1 MRWNPRSRLR
11 VVQPMRR
18 WVGLVV
24 GGALVGVAIASAAG
38 APTAVHRAAPVP
50 QTAAGPARATP
61 GPVRAEDTGPGV
73 AHLHA
78 IKPTTSRPHQ
88 LSLTRASG
96 RVFDV
101 RKLKGTVMK
110 RERPEHEDPFGP
122 PETSAA
128 SGLPSKVSPSGIVSG
143 AAQAP
148 APGPD
153 SSFAGLDFATWGAG
167 HPPDENGDVGPTYYI
182 QVVNTSIGIYD
193 TSNGNRVA
201 AFTFD
206 TLMSQGQFGNL
217 CDTDNF
223 GDPVV
228 LYDSFENRWFITDF
242 AFKLDGSGNVVDPPG
257 AFQCFAVSKTG
268 DPVTGGWNFYS
279 IAAPG
284 ALNDYPKFGVWPDGI
299 YMSANMFGYP
309 PSGSYQG
316 YHTWALNKQQMYAGA
331 PTAQV
336 IDFSGDTSDFTVIP
350 ANARLQAGPPP
361 PGSSEYFVSTE
372 QFLNALS
379 IYKFHLDWDKPSTS
393 TLTGPLT
400 QLQPQRSP
408 NA

>member
-18 WVGLVV
+18 WLGLVV

-38 APTAVHRAAPVP
+38 PPTAVHRAAPVP
-50 QTAAGPARATP
+50 QTAAGPSRATP

-88 LSLTRASG
+88 LFLTRASG

-101 RKLKGTVMK
+101 RKLKGTVVK

-153 SSFAGLDFATWGAG
+153 ASFAGLDFATWGAG

-193 TSNGNRVA
+193 KSNGNRVA

-206 TLMSQGQFGNL
+206 TFMSQGQFGNL

-228 LYDSFENRWFITDF
+228 VYDIFEDGWIITDF
-242 AFKLDGSGNVVDPPG
+242 AFKLDAAGYVIQLTVYQYFHDSKNVVP
-257 AFQCFAVSKTG
+257 FNC
-268 DPVTGGWNFYS
+268 
-279 IAAPG
+279 
-284 ALNDYPKFGVWPDGI
+284 
-299 YMSANMFGYP
+299 
-309 PSGSYQG
+309 
-316 YHTWALNKQQMYAGA
+316 
-331 PTAQV
+331 
-336 IDFSGDTSDFTVIP
+336 
-350 ANARLQAGPPP
+350 
-361 PGSSEYFVSTE
+361 
-372 QFLNALS
+372 
-379 IYKFHLDWDKPSTS
+379 
-393 TLTGPLT
+393 
-400 QLQPQRSP
+400 
-408 NA
+408 

>member
-1 MRWNPRSRLR
+1 MRRNPRSRLR

-18 WVGLVV
+18 WLGLVV

-50 QTAAGPARATP
+50 QTAAGPSRATP

-101 RKLKGTVMK
+101 RKLKGTVVK

-193 TSNGNRVA
+193 KSNGSRVA

-206 TLMSQGQFGNL
+206 TFMSQGQFGNL

-223 GDPVV
+223 
-228 LYDSFENRWFITDF
+228 
-242 AFKLDGSGNVVDPPG
+242 
-257 AFQCFAVSKTG
+257 
-268 DPVTGGWNFYS
+268 
-279 IAAPG
+279 
-284 ALNDYPKFGVWPDGI
+284 
-299 YMSANMFGYP
+299 
-309 PSGSYQG
+309 
-316 YHTWALNKQQMYAGA
+316 
-331 PTAQV
+331 
-336 IDFSGDTSDFTVIP
+336 GDTSDFTVIP

-379 IYKFHLDWDKPSTS
+379 IYKFHVDWDKPSTS
-393 TLTGPLT
+393 TFTGPLT
-400 QLQPQRSP
+400 QLQPNCWP
-408 NA
+408 NATPANAVTPANAADVLAIRAMAQAQYTNIGGAESLWVDHTVQRGVSANNTNCNATTGGNATIRWYQGDVTGGTVAATVVQDSSFDPEGANTFFRFMPS